1 MGTISSNKKR
11 RPWLSSTQLKYALTY
26 IFITLAVLLFLNFY
40 AVRSTQRLIFQN
52 KSSMLE
58 DKLQMA
64 VTGFA
69 HTDEVD
75 ADSAA
80 RVLGQLGDLNMTRV
94 LVVNRTGTVVYDS
107 AVGESAL
114 GQLSLLPELVSAMEG
129 NDVIYGVYRSSGM
142 EMRGAMPILYRGSL
156 TGAVYMMEYDAEQA
170 RLIGSLQDNI
180 LRISLVLAGAVIL
193 FSLIFT
199 ATFSRRMRHILESV
213 RIIRQGDYSHKV
225 RLKGRDELALLGEEF
240 NSLTDRL
247 QDSERRRRQFVSD
260 ASHELKTPLASIKLL
275 SDSILQNDMDQ
286 ETLREFVGDIGS
298 EADRLTRM
306 SQKLLSLTK
315 ADAECESGA
324 GQREI
329 ADLALTAKRVLR
341 MLAPVA
347 QLQTISLIDRTEPGC
362 TILILEDDLYQIIFN
377 LVENGIKYNVIGGS
391 LTVTTQHDGEDV
403 RLLVEDTGVGI
414 PAEALPYI
422 FDRFYRVDKARS
434 RKAGGSGLG
443 LSIVHDM
450 VLRNDGQI
458 AVTPREGGGTCFA
471 VTFPAFDME

>member
-1 MGTISSNKKR
+1 MGTISSSKKR

-26 IFITLAVLLFLNFY
+26 IFITLAVLLFLNLY
-40 AVRSTQRLIFQN
+40 TVRSTQRLIFQN
-52 KSSMLE
+52 KSTMLE

-64 VTGFA
+64 VSGFS
-69 HTDEVD
+69 HIDEVN

-94 LVVNRTGTVVYDS
+94 LVTDGTGTVVYDS
-107 AVGESAL
+107 AGGESAL
-114 GQLSLLPELVSAMEG
+114 GQLALLPEVVSAMEG
-129 NDVIYGVYRSSGM
+129 NDVVYGVYRSTGM
-142 EMRGAMPILYRGSL
+142 EVRGAMPILYRGSL
-156 TGAVYMMEYDAEQA
+156 IGAVYMLEFDAEQA
-170 RLIGSLQDNI
+170 RLIGSLQENI
-180 LRISLVLAGAVIL
+180 LKISLVLAGAVIV
-193 FSLIFT
+193 FSFIFT

-275 SDSILQNDMDQ
+275 ADSILQNDMDQ
-286 ETLREFVGDIGS
+286 ATLREFVGDIGS

-315 ADAECESGA
+315 ADAEGEAGA
-324 GQREI
+324 SQREI
-329 ADLALTAKRVLR
+329 ADLSATTQRVLR
-341 MLAPVA
+341 MLTPVA
-347 QLQTISLIDRTEPGC
+347 QLQSIHLIDHTEPGC
-362 TILILEDDLYQIIFN
+362 TILIAEDDLYQIIFN
-377 LVENGIKYNVIGGS
+377 LVENGIKYNVTGGS
-391 LTVTTQHDGEDV
+391 LTVTTQRAGEDI

-414 PAEALPYI
+414 PPEAMPYI

-458 AVTPREGGGTCFA
+458 DVAPRDGGGTCFT
-471 VTFPAFDME
+471 VTFPAFDLE